1 MTNDIEQIDYNII
14 KLTKEHELS
23 SFHCGLNDMDNF
35 LKDDALN
42 QQEDNINTTYL
53 LIHENKII
61 GFFSLL
67 ADSINIKD
75 IPEEYECSYKSFPAI
90 KIGRLAIHEDYQKK
104 GIGTKILDNICFE
117 IKNMSLKIGVKF
129 ITVDAY
135 CKVRKFYYDNAFQ
148 HIKIE
153 RPEKL
158 KRTAEKNQKTTITLY
173 KDLKRI

>member
-75 IPEEYECSYKSFPAI
+75 IPKEYECSYKSFPAI

-104 GIGTKILDNICFE
+104 
-117 IKNMSLKIGVKF
+117 V
-129 ITVDAY
+129 
-135 CKVRKFYYDNAFQ
+135 
-148 HIKIE
+148 
-153 RPEKL
+153 
-158 KRTAEKNQKTTITLY
+158 
-173 KDLKRI
+173 